1 MKDLVAKDIGI
12 GVPTP
17 AQACADGNCPFHG
30 KLSVRGQL
38 IAGKVATSKMQ
49 RTVVVLREYTKF
61 ISKYERYE
69 KRRSKIPAHLPDCIK
84 VSVGDEVTIMECRP
98 LSKTVSFCVVAGKAI
113 AKPTHVTAAV

>member
-1 MKDLVAKDIGI
+1 MATKDIGI
-12 GVPTP
+12 GVASP
-17 AQACADGNCPFHG
+17 QQECADGNCPFHG

-38 IAGKVATSKMQ
+38 IAGKIATAKMQ

-69 KRRSKIPAHLPDCIK
+69 KRRTKIPAHLPDCIK